1 MREQLK
7 PIEDILGNLAD
18 YLTDCRGTVKSLKVL
33 SPRSVEA
40 RCVTAKSLHTA
51 ATQLAAD
58 AQKLVKLTN
67 ALTSNINT
75 SPSQQPSTTAAAA
88 TAATSAK
95 EEQAHGQVDA

>member
-18 YLTDCRGTVKSLKVL
+18 HITDCRGAGKSLKVL

-51 ATQLAAD
+51 ATHLAAD
-58 AQKLVKLTN
+58 VQKLVKLTN
-67 ALTSNINT
+67 ALTSNFNA

-88 TAATSAK
+88 TAASSAK
-95 EEQAHGQVDA
+95 EDLANGNLDA